1 MVHPITD
8 TRLAAT
14 LNNIRHPLGSSI
26 YFWQLEENHVQG
38 GEKKESTY
46 LTAESYGLEIFQID

>member
-14 LNNIRHPLGSSI
+14 LIKIPHPLGSNI
-26 YFWQLEENHVQG
+26 YFLQLEENHVQG

-46 LTAESYGLEIFQID
+46 LTVESYGLEIFKID